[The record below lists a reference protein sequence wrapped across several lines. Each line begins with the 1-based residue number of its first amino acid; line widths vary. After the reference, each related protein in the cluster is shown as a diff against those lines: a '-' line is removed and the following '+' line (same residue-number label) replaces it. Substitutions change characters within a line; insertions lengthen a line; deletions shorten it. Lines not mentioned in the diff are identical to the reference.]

1 MRSTSLMQSVAPT
14 RNACQT
20 LYTNTASKI
29 REQNSVSITINMSL
43 LLFTG
48 CKITSITAETDLGD
62 D

>member
-1 MRSTSLMQSVAPT
+1 MQSIAPT